1 MARTRSNSRAF
12 CMDGAVGGRKRGLG
26 PVLYAISGVGELQ
39 MLPFTILGF

>member
-12 CMDGAVGGRKRGLG
+12 CMDGAVGRKRGLG